1 MDKEDVEGCNL
12 EDSEK
17 SVDEAPIVS
26 HYGAADAFMAIF
38 GLRRSNEIA
47 NGITNETTETMEV
60 LASEEQDEGHE
71 S

>member
-1 MDKEDVEGCNL
+1 MEDDASNVFC
-12 EDSEK
+12 
-17 SVDEAPIVS
+17 
-26 HYGAADAFMAIF
+26 AADAFMAIF

-47 NGITNETTETMEV
+47 NETTETMES